1 MKGLRITAT
10 AVLMT
15 LLVTAM
21 AYAEGHG
28 EGGHHY
34 DWTNLAFRVVNFIIF
49 IGIIWKVAGK
59 KIVGFFS
66 GRRQGIEQ
74 ELNDLETRKA
84 DAEKQLAEV
93 ERRIADLETERQ
105 AILAEYAAQGEQIK
119 GAIIAKAEHSAKQ
132 VIEQAKRTADNEI
145 KSAIDEMRSV
155 MADEIV
161 AAASAKLQSE
171 LTADKH
177 AKLIDKYLT
186 KVVLK

>member
-1 MKGLRITAT
+1 M
-10 AVLMT
+10 
-15 LLVTAM
+15 
-21 AYAEGHG
+21 
-28 EGGHHY
+28 
-34 DWTNLAFRVVNFIIF
+34 
-49 IGIIWKVAGK
+49 
-59 KIVGFFS
+59 GFFS

-74 ELNDLETRKA
+74 ELGDLETRKA

-105 AILAEYAAQGEQIK
+105 AILADYEAQGQQIK
-119 GAIIAKAEHSAKQ
+119 DAIIAKAGHSAMQ

-145 KSAIDEMRSV
+145 KSAINDMRSA

-161 AAASAKLQSE
+161 NAASAQLQSE

>member
-93 ERRIADLETERQ
+93 ERRIASLETERK
-105 AILAEYAAQGEQIK
+105 AILAECAAQGEQIK
-119 GAIIAKAEHSAKQ
+119 DAIIAKAEHSAKL

-145 KSAIDEMRSV
+145 KSAIVEMRSTL
-155 MADEIV
+155 ADEIIV
-161 AAASAKLQSE
+161 AASAKLQSE